1 LLNGFKIP
9 LLNEFNNQLG
19 RPKVKE
25 VIMEHDAFVR
35 EWCKAHQEGI
45 GITELAD
52 RLGMGY
58 GATYRI
64 HDRLRKAGVELP
76 WLFGQRPR
84 VSPKVK
90 KLNAIVHQM
99 RGKK

>member
-1 LLNGFKIP
+1 M
-9 LLNEFNNQLG
+9 
-19 RPKVKE
+19 VKE
-25 VIMEHDAFVR
+25 AAMENDAFVR
-35 EWCKAHQEGI
+35 AWCEAHKEGL
-45 GITELAD
+45 GITELAE
-52 RLGMGY
+52 RLGIGY
-58 GATYRI
+58 CATYRQ

-90 KLNAIVHQM
+90 KLNAIVHLM